1 MFLGHK
7 EIMARPQTEKREELR
22 REKRGRPQSLCNEDN
37 KDFLHAY
44 EVLAVG
50 SLPLGL
56 HTGCHK
62 HLCNSIPVFPTSR
75 RSVACSR
82 RVQRCR
88 RKISTQETFDNRT
101 KRSSE

>member
-1 MFLGHK
+1 MFLDHK

-44 EVLAVG
+44 EVYAVG

-62 HLCNSIPVFPTSR
+62 HLCNSIPVFRTLR
-75 RSVACSR
+75 RSVAWSR
-82 RVQRCR
+82 RA
-88 RKISTQETFDNRT
+88 TAL
-101 KRSSE
+101 